1 MKCIWDLDQWKHN
14 NINSSKIKF
23 SQKSLYF
30 KFEQEVQGP
39 QAFAFSVVTVNYEH
53 TKPRFKRK
61 RRVKFKVGIPAEL
74 CLKVWFKS
82 DWYFCNIIKSGWF

>member
-14 NINSSKIKF
+14 NINSSKINF

-53 TKPRFKRK
+53 TRNLGSKESA
-61 RRVKFKVGIPAEL
+61 GL
-74 CLKVWFKS
+74 NLKWAYLPNCV
-82 DWYFCNIIKSGWF
+82 

>member
-14 NINSSKIKF
+14 NINSSKVNF

-39 QAFAFSVVTVNYEH
+39 QAFAFSVVTVNSEH

-82 DWYFCNIIKSGWF
+82 NWYFCNITKSGWF